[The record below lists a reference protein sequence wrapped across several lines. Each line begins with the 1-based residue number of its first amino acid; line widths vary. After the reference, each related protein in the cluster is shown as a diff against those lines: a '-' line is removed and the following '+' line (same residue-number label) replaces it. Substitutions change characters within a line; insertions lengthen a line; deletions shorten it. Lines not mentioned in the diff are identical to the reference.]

1 MSREPERSRLLLATS
16 NAGKL
21 AEYRRLLGQSGVE
34 LVSPGDIG
42 LDLEVDED
50 GATFLANS
58 QKKAREF
65 ATASGLS
72 ALADDSGLVVDAL
85 GGEPGVESA
94 RYGGPGL
101 DDTGRCRLVLEKLE
115 GVGNR
120 AARFVCVLSLGHPGA
135 PVREVFVG
143 QVGGRI
149 GREPRGGG
157 GFGYD
162 PVFVFPDGRT
172 MAELGEVEKDARSH
186 RGAAVRE
193 MLAALSLPRWL
204 EAAGRA

>member
-1 MSREPERSRLLLATS
+1 MSRGPERSRLLLATA
-16 NAGKL
+16 NTGKL

-42 LDLEVDED
+42 LGLEVDED
-50 GATFLANS
+50 GATFLANA

-65 ATASGLS
+65 AAAAGLP

-85 GGEPGVESA
+85 GGEPGVQSA
-94 RYGGPGL
+94 RYGGPAL
-101 DDTGRCRLVLEKLE
+101 DDAGRCRLLLEKLE

-120 AARFVCVLSLGHPGA
+120 AARFLCVLTLAQPGA
-135 PVREVFVG
+135 PVRDVFVG
-143 QVGGRI
+143 QVAGRI

-157 GFGYD
+157 FGYD
-162 PVFVFPDGRT
+162 PIFVFPDGQT
-172 MAELGEVEKDARSH
+172 MAELGEAEKDARSH

-193 MLAALSLPRWL
+193 LLAALSLPRWL
-204 EAAGRA
+204 QATGTA